1 MDEPV
6 VPPVVEVEELEVLG
20 VCAGFEVSVLEGDDV
35 VGDCVVDEVALAGVC
50 VVSVLL
56 LGIEEEDD
64 GLVVLGVV
72 DGCVL

>member
-6 VPPVVEVEELEVLG
+6 APPVVELEELEVLG
-20 VCAGFEVSVLEGDDV
+20 VCAGFEVSVLEGVCVLGLELD
-35 VGDCVVDEVALAGVC
+35 GDC

-56 LGIEEEDD
+56 LGVEDD
-64 GLVVLGVV
+64 GLLVLGVV